1 MGLTQVR
8 RPIEII
14 WAVIVRRPLT
24 RQRERKKINLTNSI
38 YIAQKS
44 GETTHKSYLQQCP
57 VCGRSFKRL
66 DVQLCLNQSRRDPLV
81 DKSRYTLD
89 TQFQQSQSSNQS
101 RDVMPLNQD
110 QSAGASASHSD
121 STTSECL
128 KPPLKLPPNNVL
140 EAWSRADEFIT

>member
-8 RPIEII
+8 RLIKII

-81 DKSRYTLD
+81 DKSTLD